1 MNWGTKLVIALGL
14 FISFIV
20 VLSTKMIFSD
30 KDDLVES
37 DYYEKGLSYDLD
49 YNRAR
54 NVAIYHAEP
63 TITLGIN
70 KSIDIQ
76 FKKQATGT
84 IKFLHASNKK
94 LDRLYQV
101 NTDADGNAALSLKD
115 LSNGYWH
122 AVLEWKSDNTSYL
135 FKKKMHIQ

>member
-1 MNWGTKLVIALGL
+1 MNWGTKLSIALGL
-14 FISFIV
+14 FILFIV
-20 VLSTKMIFSD
+20 ALSTKMIFSD

-49 YNRAR
+49 YNKAQ

-63 TITLGIN
+63 TITLGVN
-70 KSIDIQ
+70 KNITIQ

-84 IKFLHASNKK
+84 VKFLHASNKK
-94 LDRLYQV
+94 LDRLYKV
-101 NTDADGNAALSLKD
+101 VSDPEGNATLALKD
-115 LSNGYWH
+115 LPSGYWH
-122 AVLEWKSDNTSYL
+122 AILEWKSDTTSYL